1 VGEGWRLPLRER
13 AVALALGPGAQ
24 RLAVG
29 YRDGRVE
36 VYAVGDAEPV
46 LAVAPFTQRVGEL
59 VFDPN
64 GRWLAA
70 SSWDGRARLLALAGS
85 EAAAGNSR

>member
-1 VGEGWRLPLRER
+1 
-13 AVALALGPGAQ
+13 
-24 RLAVG
+24 VG

-46 LAVAPFTQRVGEL
+46 LEVAPFTQRVGDL